1 MRAGIV
7 EHRAAVDPDVHLP
20 SVPVRPLRSVAVR
33 VAIALGA
40 LVLTVVLVYVDRDG
54 YRDAVGGPLTFVD
67 CLYYATVTLSTTGY
81 GDIVPAT
88 EGARLVN
95 ALIITPLRVVFLI
108 VLVGTTL
115 EVLASSTRTQWRQ
128 RRWRRQMQDHTIIV
142 GFGTKGRSA
151 ALTLLNHGTAPEDIV
166 VIDDQRTALLRANE
180 LGLVSIWGDGT
191 RTRVLEKAEA
201 AKAKTIVIATQR
213 DDTAVLSTLTARQL
227 NPRAFVAVTVR
238 EAENAPLVRQSGA
251 DSVVTS
257 SEAAGKLLG
266 VSALSPRVG
275 QVVTDLLSYG
285 RGMDIVEEP
294 AGPGDVGAQPGASGL
309 PVLAVVRDG
318 ELLRFDDPR
327 IGRVRAED
335 RVVVVRP
342 YEPEPAGGYG
352 PPPHR

>member
-1 MRAGIV
+1 VRGVV
-7 EHRAAVDPDVHLP
+7 ERRAAVDPDVHLP
-20 SVPVRPLRSVAVR
+20 SVPVRPLRAVALRLV
-33 VAIALGA
+33 IAVTV

-54 YRDAVGGPLTFVD
+54 YRDSTGGPLTFID
-67 CLYYATVTLSTTGY
+67 CVYYATVTLSTTGY
-81 GDIVPAT
+81 GDIVPAS

-95 ALIITPLRVVFLI
+95 ALVITPLRVIFLI

-115 EVLASSTRTQWRQ
+115 EVLAATTRTEWRQ
-128 RRWRRQMQDHTIIV
+128 RRWRRQMKDHTVIV

-166 VIDDQRTALLRANE
+166 VIDDQRTALARANE
-180 LGLVSIWGDGT
+180 LGLVSIWGEGT

-201 AKAKTIVIATQR
+201 AKAKTVIIATQR
-213 DDTAVLSTLTARQL
+213 DDTAVLCTLTARKL
-227 NPRAFVAVTVR
+227 NPRAFVAVSVR

-257 SEAAGKLLG
+257 SEAAGQMLG
-266 VSALSPRVG
+266 VSALSPQVG

-285 RGMDIVEEP
+285 EGLDIVEAP
-294 AGPGDVGAQPGASGL
+294 AGPGEIGEPPGASRL
-309 PVLAVVRDG
+309 PVLAVIRDG

-327 IGRVRAED
+327 IGGVRAED

-342 YEPEPAGGYG
+342 SEPNASGHIPGT
-352 PPPHR
+352 HR

>member
-1 MRAGIV
+1 MRSAVV
-7 EHRAAVDPDVHLP
+7 ERRAAVDPDVHLP
-20 SVPVRPLRSVAVR
+20 SVPVRPLRAVALR
-33 VAIALGA
+33 MAVAAAA
-40 LVLTVVLVYVDRDG
+40 LVLTILLVYVDRAG
-54 YRDAVGGPLTFVD
+54 YRDAVGGPLGFVD

-88 EGARLVN
+88 EGARLIN

-128 RRWRRQMQDHTIIV
+128 RIWRRRLHDHTVIV

-166 VIDDQRTALLRANE
+166 VIDDQRAALLRAGE
-180 LGLVSIWGDGT
+180 LGLVSVWGDGT

-201 AKAKTIVIATQR
+201 GRARTIVIATQR

-227 NPRAFVAVTVR
+227 NPHAFVAVTVR

-266 VSALSPRVG
+266 ISALSPQVG
-275 QVVTDLLSYG
+275 QVVSDLVSYG
-285 RGMDIVEEP
+285 QGMDIVEEP
-294 AGPGDVGAQPGASGL
+294 AGPDEIGAEPGASRL
-309 PVLAVVRDG
+309 PVLAVIRDG
-318 ELLRFDDPR
+318 RLLRFDDPR
-327 IGRVRAED
+327 IGRVREGD

-342 YEPEPAGGYG
+342 NEPEHAGRG
-352 PPPHR
+352 

>member
-1 MRAGIV
+1 MR
-7 EHRAAVDPDVHLP
+7 RQ
-20 SVPVRPLRSVAVR
+20 AVR
-33 VAIALGA
+33 FDPQEAVLRQILLPASTARPSRQIRLRALLALAVLVVTVA
-40 LVLTVVLVYVDRDG
+40 LVYFDRDG
-54 YRDAVGGPLTFVD
+54 YHDNAYPRLNFLGAV
-67 CLYYATVTLSTTGY
+67 YYATVTLSTTGY

-128 RRWRRQMQDHTIIV
+128 RRWRHGLQDHTVIV

-151 ALTLLNHGTAPEDIV
+151 ALTLLNHGVAPEQIV
-166 VIDDQRTALLRANE
+166 VIDDQRAALLRAGE
-180 LGLVSIWGDGT
+180 LGLVSVWGDGT
-191 RTRVLEKAEA
+191 RSRVLEKAEA
-201 AKAKTIVIATQR
+201 AKARTIVIATQR

-251 DSVVTS
+251 DNVVTS

-266 VSALSPRVG
+266 VSTLSPQVG
-275 QVVTDLLSYG
+275 RVVTDLLSYG
-285 RGMDIVEEP
+285 EGMDIVEEP
-294 AGPGDVGAQPGASGL
+294 AGPDEIGAPPGACKL
-309 PVLAVVRDG
+309 PVLAVIRDG
-318 ELLRFDDPR
+318 ALLRFDDPR
-327 IGRVRAED
+327 IGKVRAAD

-342 YEPEPAGGYG
+342 SEPEHTGRA
-352 PPPHR
+352 

>member
-1 MRAGIV
+1 VRAAVV
-7 EHRAAVDPDVHLP
+7 ERRVAVDPDVHLP
-20 SVPVRPLRSVAVR
+20 SVPVRPLRSVALR
-33 VAIALGA
+33 VVVATAT
-40 LVLTVVLVYVDRDG
+40 LVITVVLVYVDRVG
-54 YRDAVGGPLTFVD
+54 YRDSVGGTMDFVD

-88 EGARLVN
+88 QGARLVN

-115 EVLASSTRTQWRQ
+115 EVLATTTRTEWRQ
-128 RRWRRQMQDHTIIV
+128 RIWRRRVKDHTVIV

-151 ALTLLNHGTAPEDIV
+151 ALTLLNHGTSPEDIV
-166 VIDDQRTALLRANE
+166 VIDDQRSALKRAGE

-201 AKAKTIVIATQR
+201 RRARTIVITTQR
-213 DDTAVLSTLTARQL
+213 DDTAVLGTLTARQI
-227 NPRAFVAVTVR
+227 NPHAFVAVTVR

-266 VSALSPRVG
+266 ISVLSPQVG
-275 QVVTDLLSYG
+275 KVVTDLVSYG
-285 RGMDIVEEP
+285 QGMDIVEEP
-294 AGPGDVGAQPGASGL
+294 AGPDEIGAEPGACRL
-309 PVLAVVRDG
+309 PVLAVIRDG
-318 ELLRFDDPR
+318 QLLRFDDPR
-327 IGRVRAED
+327 IGTVRAGD

-342 YEPEPAGGYG
+342 EESEPTVAG
-352 PPPHR
+352 